1 MPSEA
6 ARELVARPERVGEV
20 GEVGRAAHHM
30 VGTVA
35 AYVRQHFAREITNAE
50 LAALIGVSPSYMTR
64 IFRRIT
70 RVSPQAYVRRVRLV
84 TAVRLARAGYSQR
97 EVASLTGYSSKCH
110 LSRSFTRTFGQTLGS
125 FVRSGRQAVSE
136 GEEAPA

>member
-6 ARELVARPERVGEV
+6 ARESELTRPPQEN
-20 GEVGRAAHHM
+20 GRAAQHL
-30 VGTVA
+30 VSTVA
-35 AYVRQHFAREITNAE
+35 AYVRQHYAREITNAE

-97 EVASLTGYSSKCH
+97 EVATLTGYSSKCH

-125 FVRSGRQAVSE
+125 FARSGRLETQETREPE
-136 GEEAPA
+136 GARE